1 MNSSKTVQS
10 KTYKQCLAVAALL
23 SALFTLAG
31 CKDLEYLTAEKVTYQ
46 VQDYQ
51 SDNRTKE
58 DMDVLVKRFNDVL
71 PSKLSSVQFK
81 EVEGLGVIEFSRGAP
96 DVELVAFLSRHP
108 GELVFR
114 GTEPDDIW
122 YSDKDVVEAAS
133 ILAGDRLSV
142 EVVFSDESYAKASP
156 RIKQSIGRYAYTM
169 LDDEIL
175 HKAMVQTEL
184 GKKILMTSASD
195 IEAQALAAMLDSGR
209 MSSGYVLVKL

>member
-1 MNSSKTVQS
+1 MNSSKSILT
-10 KTYKQCLAVAALL
+10 KIYKRSLTLILL
-23 SALFTLAG
+23 ILSLFTVAG
-31 CKDLEYLTAEKVTYQ
+31 CKELEYLRAEKVTYQ

-51 SDNRTKE
+51 ADKRSKE
-58 DMDVLVKRFNDVL
+58 DMDILVKRLNAVL

-81 EVEGLGVIEFSRGAP
+81 EVEGKGVVEFSRGAP
-96 DVELVAFLSRHP
+96 DAELVAFLSRHP

-122 YSDKDVVEAAS
+122 YSDKDIVESAS
-133 ILAGDRLSV
+133 VLAGDRLSV
-142 EVVFSDESYAKASP
+142 EVVFSDESYGKASP

-195 IEAQALAAMLDSGR
+195 MEAQALAVMLASGR
-209 MSSGYVLVKL
+209 MSSGYELVKL